1 MALMAVVLMGALFAP
16 PAAEGARVPSPPGRL
31 IDLGG
36 HRLHLHCTG
45 HGSPTVVV
53 ETGFDE
59 FATDWT
65 LVQHAVETST
75 RVCTY
80 DRAGYGWSDPGPLP
94 RTFAQIGLELHDA
107 LARAGEKPPF
117 VLVGHSFG
125 GGVVRQY
132 AVTYRADVAGMVLV
146 DIVSENQRI
155 PMGPD
160 RVAFIADD
168 AKGRAVPRPH
178 EDMPPGTRPPSVAG
192 VPPAEAMQAASEPPY
207 DRLPPDA
214 QRQRAWALARP
225 ERDEASSSERDW
237 SSEYMARWR
246 ATPQDGTLG
255 SMPLLVLT
263 RAAGGYEDQPGA
275 PAREMEEE
283 RLRSQAALARLS
295 TAGRQILVPSGHD
308 MQVEAP
314 AAVSDA
320 IRSVVA
326 AARAQRRP

>member
-1 MALMAVVLMGALFAP
+1 MSLLIAVVVS
-16 PAAEGARVPSPPGRL
+16 AATLAPPGRL

-45 HGSPTVVV
+45 RGSPTVVV

-65 LVQHAVETST
+65 LVQRAVETST

-80 DRAGYGWSDPGPLP
+80 DRAGYGWSDAGPLP

-107 LARAGEKPPF
+107 LRKAGEVPPF

-132 AVTYRADVAGMVLV
+132 ALTYRADVAGIVFV

-160 RVAFIADD
+160 RVARIGDD
-168 AKGRAVPRPH
+168 AKGRAIPPPH
-178 EDMPPGTRPPSVAG
+178 EDMAPRAAPSAMPGGPTA
-192 VPPAEAMQAASEPPY
+192 AQALEAASEPPY
-207 DRLPPDA
+207 DRLPPDLR
-214 QRQRAWALARP
+214 RQRARGLARL
-225 ERDEASSSERDW
+225 EMQEAEASEREW

-255 SMPLLVLT
+255 SIPLLVLT
-263 RAAGGYEDQPGA
+263 RAAGGYADAPGA
-275 PAREMEEE
+275 PAREMEAE
-283 RLRSQAALARLS
+283 RLASQAALARLS

-314 AAVSDA
+314 AAVADA
-320 IRSVVA
+320 IRSVLA